1 MKDLYILK
9 SKDYYNKNKLKDYY
23 NNKKMKDLHKLKSKD
38 YYNKNKLKYYYGNN
52 KNNYHYNLLNI
63 MNQKT
68 KNICNNLNKIQL
80 IN

>member
-1 MKDLYILK
+1 MKYLL
-9 SKDYYNKNKLKDYY
+9 

-52 KNNYHYNLLNI
+52 KNNYHYI

-68 KNICNNLNKIQL
+68 KNICNNLNKIQQ